1 MDRPD
6 KVVTSPPTN
15 VLRNEIP
22 PKSENATWQSVE
34 RASFEKALERIRARD
49 SALAGHE
56 DSNGTVNLESNTYND
71 NEVVAFANNEATIL
85 TQSEA
90 ENIDTH
96 LTADAIDVTRVTSDT
111 VDDLSKLLQGSQV
124 NDDTS
129 LGLTLQL
136 SGELGAAVSTAETTS
151 GAEIANSTQS
161 SNSSAESHR
170 LDVERVIDMV
180 RSLDNMPG
188 TPSGQWTFGVE
199 GNSTGIVAL
208 ELQRALTGGWEVKVS
223 VEKSANFDEEVCKND
238 LKQALLDEGHD
249 VDSVLFTR
257 DILAGQSG
265 EHSARDRDFNSGNVI
280 FERPDAGRS
289 NG

>member
-56 DSNGTVNLESNTYND
+56 DSNGTANLESNAYND

-90 ENIDTH
+90 ENIDTR

-111 VDDLSKLLQGSQV
+111 GDDLSKLLQGSHV

-129 LGLTLQL
+129 LALTLQL
-136 SGELGAAVSTAETTS
+136 SGELGAVVSTAETTS
-151 GAEIANSTQS
+151 GAEIANSTQ
-161 SNSSAESHR
+161 
-170 LDVERVIDMV
+170 
-180 RSLDNMPG
+180 
-188 TPSGQWTFGVE
+188 
-199 GNSTGIVAL
+199 
-208 ELQRALTGGWEVKVS
+208 
-223 VEKSANFDEEVCKND
+223 
-238 LKQALLDEGHD
+238 
-249 VDSVLFTR
+249 
-257 DILAGQSG
+257 
-265 EHSARDRDFNSGNVI
+265 
-280 FERPDAGRS
+280 
-289 NG
+289 